1 MANIAT
7 TTYHVTGTRE
17 AVNNLWS
24 VLQDMQVNDHDLH
37 LADLARRFGIDCEK
51 KQISTRGYIYWA
63 DFEEGEQQD
72 VLQFETESAW
82 DACNQLF
89 IEINHVL
96 KDALSISWRVCEPC
110 MDIFYT
116 HDEGDVFPEECCV
129 TSHGGPFEDVSNQVF
144 DTVDEAIQ
152 EWISKMGI
160 EQGSRSQDEMLAYI
174 NDFEYDNEDTCFLIN
189 RFIFE

>member
-24 VLQDMQVNDHDLH
+24 VLQDMKVNDHDLH

-63 DFEEGEQQD
+63 DFEEGEKRD
-72 VLQFETESAW
+72 VLQFETASAW

-129 TSHGGPFEDVSNQVF
+129 TSYGGPFEDVSNQVF
-144 DTVDEAIQ
+144 GTVQDAIQ

-174 NDFEYDNEDTCFLIN
+174 NDFEYDNEDTCFQIN

>member
-37 LADLARRFGIDCEK
+37 LADLARRFGIDCKK

-63 DFEEGEQQD
+63 DFEEGEKQD

-82 DACNQLF
+82 DPCNQLF
-89 IEINHVL
+89 LEINHVL
-96 KDALSISWRVCEPC
+96 KDALSISWRVLEPC

-116 HDEGDVFPEECCV
+116 HDEGGVFPEECCV